1 MLRISVVPA
10 ADAVTVRVEGALLAA
25 WHDELRHACD
35 AAVALAAQSGI
46 PTRLDL
52 SAVAFVDVDGA
63 ALLHALLRG
72 GIGLGPCS
80 SFVTELLH
88 LEHA

>member
-10 ADAVTVRVEGALLAA
+10 ANVVTVKLEGALLAA
-25 WHDELRHACD
+25 WHDELRRACD
-35 AAVALAAQSGI
+35 AAAALAARSGVG
-46 PTRLDL
+46 TQLDL
-52 SAVAFVDVDGA
+52 SAVAFVDVEGA
-63 ALLHALLRG
+63 GLIHALLRR

-80 SFVTELLH
+80 SFVAELLH